1 MTGAEVFARELR
13 RRGVQFVAT
22 LCGHGLDPL
31 DNAME
36 QAGIRLVDVRNEQAA
51 GYIADAT
58 GRLSR
63 RVGVCAVSSGVA
75 HVNAMTG
82 VANAHFDGSPML
94 LVTGCGPNETM
105 GLGHF
110 QDFDQLAIARSLC
123 KYAKLIDRP
132 ERIQQYLHEA
142 FSAAMAGR
150 PGPVHLTFPLDVQE
164 AEVTIGAVQIHRPVS
179 EPECLPGPLEI
190 NRIASMLEESEHPL
204 IVAGSGLYYDKGER
218 ALEGFSTTFDVPVVV
233 PIWDRGAIPQPMDTF
248 MGVLGA
254 ATGGP
259 DLLADADLIL
269 MLGARCDY
277 RLGYFQQPDI
287 SDHAAIVR
295 VDADVNELDQGTG
308 AHVTVHASPRAF
320 LSDLR
325 TICEGFVPPKIDW
338 MADARNRR
346 DTFRKRVLSAKR
358 PKDGCHA
365 LDVVEAIGKVM
376 TPDTTLVIDG
386 GNIGQWAHQVLCDR
400 YPGHWLTCGASGV
413 VGYGIPAAMAARL
426 LDPERPIILLS
437 GDGASTFTIA
447 ELETSARQGI
457 PFVMVLADDEAWGIT
472 LTGHEKKYGRGMT
485 SELGSIDFVM
495 LARSLGALGVRVDS
509 PEGIEPA
516 IREALNAPHPTVI
529 HVPIVKGNPGSLAQ
543 QGA

>member
-13 RRGVQFVAT
+13 RRGVRFVAT

-31 DNAME
+31 DDALE

-51 GYIADAT
+51 GLIADAT

-75 HVNAMTG
+75 HVNALTG

-94 LVTGCGPNETM
+94 LVTGCGPTETI
-105 GLGHF
+105 GLEHF
-110 QDFDQLAIARSLC
+110 QDFDQLAVANSLC
-123 KYAKLIDRP
+123 KYVKLIDRP
-132 ERIQQYLHEA
+132 ERIQQYLHNA
-142 FSAAMAGR
+142 FSAALTGR

-164 AEVTIGAVQIHRPVS
+164 AEVTIGAVQIHRPVTK
-179 EPECLPGPLEI
+179 PEALPGPTEI
-190 NRIASMLEESEHPL
+190 NRIASMLAESESPL
-204 IVAGSGLYYDKGER
+204 IIAGNGLFYDKGER
-218 ALEGFSTTFDVPVVV
+218 ALESFSTTFDVPVVV
-233 PIWDRGAIPQPMDTF
+233 PIWDRGTVPETMDTF
-248 MGVLGA
+248 MGVIGS
-254 ATGGP
+254 ATGGA
-259 DLLADADLIL
+259 DLLSNADLIL

-277 RLGYFQQPDI
+277 RVGYLQQPEI

-295 VDADVNELDQGTG
+295 VDSDARELDQGMG

-338 MADARNRR
+338 MADARSRR
-346 DTFRKRVLSAKR
+346 DTHQKRVMSAKR
-358 PKDGCHA
+358 PDEGSHA
-365 LDVVEAIGKVM
+365 LDVVEAIGRVM
-376 TPDTTLVIDG
+376 THDTTLVIDG

-413 VGYGIPAAMAARL
+413 VGYGIPGAMAARL
-426 LDPERPIILLS
+426 LDPDRPVILLS

-447 ELETSARQGI
+447 ELETATRQGL
-457 PFVMVLADDEAWGIT
+457 PFVMVVADDQSWGIT
-472 LTGHEKKYGRGMT
+472 LTGHEKRYGRGIT
-485 SELGSIDFVM
+485 SELGPIDFVM
-495 LARSLGALGVRVDS
+495 LARAFGALGVRVDT

-516 IREALNAPHPTVI
+516 IREALTAPQPTVI
-529 HVPIVKGNPGSLAQ
+529 HVPLVKGNPTQ
-543 QGA
+543 

>member
-13 RRGVQFVAT
+13 RRGVRFVAT
-22 LCGHGLDPL
+22 LCGHGMDPL
-31 DNAME
+31 DEALE

-51 GYIADAT
+51 GYMAEAA

-75 HVNAMTG
+75 HVNALTG
-82 VANAHFDGSPML
+82 VANAHFDGAPML
-94 LVTGCGPNETM
+94 LVTGCGPTETI

-110 QDFDQLAIARSLC
+110 QDFDQLAVASPLC

-142 FSAAMAGR
+142 FSAATTGR
-150 PGPVHLTFPLDVQE
+150 PGPVHLTFPLDIQA

-179 EPECLPGPLEI
+179 SPESLPGPLEI
-190 NRIASMLEESEHPL
+190 NRIASMLAESEQPV
-204 IVAGSGLYYDKGER
+204 IVAGSGLYYDNGER

-233 PIWDRGAIPQPMDTF
+233 PIWDRGSVPEQMHTF
-248 MGVLGA
+248 MGVIGA

-259 DLLADADLIL
+259 DLISDADLIL

-277 RLGYFQQPDI
+277 RLGYLQQPDI

-295 VDADVNELDQGTG
+295 VDSDANELDQGTG
-308 AHVTVHASPRAF
+308 AHVTVHASPGAF

-338 MADARNRR
+338 LADARSRR
-346 DTFRKRVLSAKR
+346 DAYRKRITSAKR
-358 PKDGCHA
+358 NPDGCHA
-365 LDVVEAIGKVM
+365 LDVVEAIGAVM
-376 TPDTTLVIDG
+376 TDDTTLVIDG

-400 YPGHWLTCGASGV
+400 YSGHWLTCGASGV
-413 VGYGIPAAMAARL
+413 VGYGIPGAMAARL
-426 LDPERPIILLS
+426 LDPDRPVILLS
-437 GDGASTFTIA
+437 GDGAATFTIA
-447 ELETSARQGI
+447 ELEAAARQKL
-457 PFVMVLADDEAWGIT
+457 PFVMVLADDQSWGIT
-472 LTGHEKKYGRGMT
+472 LTGHERKFGRGIT
-485 SELGSIDFVM
+485 SELGPIDFVM
-495 LARSLGALGVRVDS
+495 LARSLGCMGVRVDT

-516 IREALNAPHPTVI
+516 IREALSAPQPTVI
-529 HVPIVKGNPGSLAQ
+529 HVPVVKAHPE
-543 QGA
+543 

>member
-13 RRGVQFVAT
+13 RRGVRFVST
-22 LCGHGLDPL
+22 LCGHGMDPL
-31 DNAME
+31 DEAFE

-51 GYIADAT
+51 GYIAEAA

-75 HVNAMTG
+75 HLNALTG
-82 VANAHFDGSPML
+82 VANAHFDGAPML
-94 LVTGCGPNETM
+94 LITGCGPTETI

-110 QDFDQLAIARSLC
+110 QDFDQLAAANSLC
-123 KYAKLIDRP
+123 KYVKLIDRP

-142 FSAAMAGR
+142 FSAATTGR

-179 EPECLPGPLEI
+179 VPESLPGPMEL
-190 NRIASMLEESEHPL
+190 NRIASMLSESEQPL

-218 ALEGFSTTFDVPVVV
+218 ALQSFSTAFDVPVVV
-233 PIWDRGAIPQPMDTF
+233 PIWDRGAIPEPMDTF

-259 DLLADADLIL
+259 DLLSDADLIL

-277 RLGYFQQPDI
+277 RVGYLQQPEI

-295 VDADVNELDQGTG
+295 VDADASELDQGTG
-308 AHVTVHASPRAF
+308 AHVTVQASPRVF

-325 TICEGFVPPKIDW
+325 TICEDFVPPKIDW
-338 MADARNRR
+338 MADARSRK
-346 DTFRKRVLSAKR
+346 DAHRKRVISTKR
-358 PKDGCHA
+358 PEEGCHA
-365 LDVVEAIGKVM
+365 LDVVNAIGKVM
-376 TPDTTLVIDG
+376 TSDTTLVVDG
-386 GNIGQWAHQVLCDR
+386 GNIGQWAHQVLNDR

-413 VGYGIPAAMAARL
+413 VGYGIPGAMAARL
-426 LDPERPIILLS
+426 LDPERPVILLS

-447 ELETSARQGI
+447 ELETASRQNI
-457 PFVMVLADDEAWGIT
+457 PFVMVVADDTSWGIT
-472 LTGHEKKYGRGMT
+472 LTGHEKKFGRGIT
-485 SELGSIDFVM
+485 SELGPIDFVM

-516 IREALNAPHPTVI
+516 IREALTAPQPTVI
-529 HVPIVKGNPGSLAQ
+529 HVPIVQGNPAH
-543 QGA
+543 